1 MPLKS
6 AKKKS
11 RKSGGKKMVCYTVP
25 PEQIEALL
33 AEHIEEV
40 RPAIAK
46 LDRQQ
51 VRVVSEERD
60 G

>member
-1 MPLKS
+1 MTTVVSSDDQSGLKPYH
-6 AKKKS
+6 
-11 RKSGGKKMVCYTVP
+11 VIP

-40 RPAIAK
+40 RPAIAE

>member
-1 MPLKS
+1 MT
-6 AKKKS
+6 
-11 RKSGGKKMVCYTVP
+11 TVAGSDDQSELTPCHVIP
-25 PEQIEALL
+25 PEQLEALL